1 MANAGS
7 FKKGE
12 KRPNQGRPKGCK
24 NKATVAIKEAFRE
37 AFDEMGGV
45 DALVN
50 WGRDNPTQFY
60 QLASKLIP
68 TEVEQKTEHSG
79 EVAYKWLTE

>member
-1 MANAGS
+1 MANSTA

-12 KRPNQGRPKGCK
+12 KRPGQGRPKGCQ
-24 NKATVAIKEAFRE
+24 NKSTVAIKDAFRQ
-37 AFDEMGGV
+37 AFDDMGGV
-45 DALVN
+45 DALVT
-50 WGRDNPTQFY
+50 WGKDNQTQFY

-79 EVAYKWLTE
+79 EIAFGWLTE

>member
-12 KRPNQGRPKGCK
+12 KRPGQGRPKGVK
-24 NKATVAIKEAFRE
+24 NKTTVAIKEAFRE

-45 DALVN
+45 DALVR
-50 WGRDNPTQFY
+50 WGQDNPTQFY

-79 EVAYKWLTE
+79 EVAFGWLTE